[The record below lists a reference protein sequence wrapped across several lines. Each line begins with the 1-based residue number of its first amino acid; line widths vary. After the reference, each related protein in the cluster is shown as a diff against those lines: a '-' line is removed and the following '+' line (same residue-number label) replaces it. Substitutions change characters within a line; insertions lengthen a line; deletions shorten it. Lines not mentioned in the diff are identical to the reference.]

1 MTTSGRSKIKYMLI
15 SIKLFDHSWRSVKR
29 GPEKKALEKEGG
41 NKCNILEEIEVR
53 KVKVQVVGERL
64 GRRK

>member
-1 MTTSGRSKIKYMLI
+1 MTTSGRSKIKGRLI
-15 SIKLFDHSWRSVKR
+15 SIKLFDHSWRSIKR
-29 GPEKKALEKEGG
+29 GPEKKAVEKKGE

-53 KVKVQVVGERL
+53 RVRVQVVGERL